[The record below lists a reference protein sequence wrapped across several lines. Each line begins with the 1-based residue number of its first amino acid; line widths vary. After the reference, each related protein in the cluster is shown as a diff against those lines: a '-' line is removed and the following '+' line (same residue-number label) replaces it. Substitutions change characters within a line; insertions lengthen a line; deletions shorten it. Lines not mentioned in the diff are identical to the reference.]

1 MAYKVFFQTPIR
13 MQIQSLCV
21 WTHWCAGIW
30 GHYTYGHLRITELCD
45 CCICYQWNV
54 MRTLG
59 SMAIHKHDKFV
70 LEEIKIYEEVQMFLW
85 ESMDQKKIGIRK

>member
-21 WTHWCAGIW
+21 WAYWCAGIW
-30 GHYTYGHLRITELCD
+30 GHYTSGHLRITELCD
-45 CCICYQWNV
+45 CCIGYQWNV
-54 MRTLG
+54 MRTPG
-59 SMAIHKHDKFV
+59 SMATHKHKKFV
-70 LEEIKIYEEVQMFLW
+70 LEEIKINQELQMFLW